1 MNEKK
6 DCMIIETKFMK
17 EIISR
22 AAHKALEKKEC
33 DVDVQLYDFA
43 IENKDEKLHVHL
55 NIEASIRTS
64 DLEKLLN
71 NVG

>member
-1 MNEKK
+1 M
-6 DCMIIETKFMK
+6 
-17 EIISR
+17 
-22 AAHKALEKKEC
+22 AHKALEKKKC
-33 DVDVQLYDFA
+33 DADVQLYDFA
-43 IENKDEKLHVHL
+43 IENRDEKLHVHL